1 MKQNAVVGVLV
12 RLASDISYYTQ
23 SVFYFFRNIID
34 SRTYY
39 AKTLVTIEVEGK
51 PPSDPILIE
60 GQTRKRLVDR
70 RGVQLYVLKQ
80 NSVTAAILQARK
92 EAKKRKNS

>member
-34 SRTYY
+34 SL
-39 AKTLVTIEVEGK
+39 KF
-51 PPSDPILIE
+51 LIFIY
-60 GQTRKRLVDR
+60 QYKRHL
-70 RGVQLYVLKQ
+70 
-80 NSVTAAILQARK
+80 N
-92 EAKKRKNS
+92 KRIIKNDFGRNEEW